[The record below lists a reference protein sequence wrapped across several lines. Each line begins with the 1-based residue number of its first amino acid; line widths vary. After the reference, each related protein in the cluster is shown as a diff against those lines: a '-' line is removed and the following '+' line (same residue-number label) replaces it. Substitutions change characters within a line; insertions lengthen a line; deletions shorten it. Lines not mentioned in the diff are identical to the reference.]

1 MLSDDKYFLSLY
13 SILEYQY
20 QQRDLEEREIISFLW
35 SITSKE
41 KKVDNSI
48 FQLVLIFTVL
58 KNWFFGQKTLKDQK
72 FQKPLLL
79 QSCLVCHFEH
89 L

>member
-1 MLSDDKYFLSLY
+1 MTFWVINLRLY
-13 SILEYQY
+13 
-20 QQRDLEEREIISFLW
+20 QRELEEREIIPFLW

-48 FQLVLIFTVL
+48 FQLVLIFTIL
-58 KNWFFGQKTLKDQK
+58 KKCFFGQKTLKDQK

-79 QSCLVCHFEH
+79 QSCSVCHFEQ

>member
-1 MLSDDKYFLSLY
+1 MGFEIVEEKSF
-13 SILEYQY
+13 IL
-20 QQRDLEEREIISFLW
+20 LW

-48 FQLVLIFTVL
+48 FQLVLLFTVL

-79 QSCLVCHFEH
+79 QSCSVCHFEQ